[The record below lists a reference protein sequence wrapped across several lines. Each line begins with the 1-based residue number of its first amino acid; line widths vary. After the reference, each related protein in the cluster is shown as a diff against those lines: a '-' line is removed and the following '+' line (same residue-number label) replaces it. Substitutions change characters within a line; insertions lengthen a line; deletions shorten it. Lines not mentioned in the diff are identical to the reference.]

1 MAPGGPLPAGLD
13 LAGLLEASAARA
25 ADRRFLRWRPFEA
38 RGEDWTYARFLD
50 DVRRVAGGLRA
61 RGVQAGDRVLLA
73 SENSPEFLIT
83 WFACAWIGAVC
94 VAVHPRSAAAELAYF
109 ADATG
114 AVGAVAQPD
123 VADRLHGVKWIES
136 MDRIDALRSDPVAR
150 SSPGPAGD
158 LGMMFTSGTTSR
170 PKAVRWKQANGVW
183 AAREGA
189 AHLELTDRDAVMLFL
204 PLYHVVGL
212 AWTLFPALW
221 AGAEVVLQPKFTA
234 SRFWDVARE
243 EKATVASHVVFS
255 SGVLSRMPVPDGH
268 DFRLWG
274 NSTWLPALE
283 AHFGV
288 PILGWW
294 GMTELVAPGIVGRS
308 PMTPGAIGR
317 AAPGY
322 EVRVLDE
329 RGRDVGPGEA
339 GELRVRGERGVS
351 LFAEY
356 WGDAAATAEA
366 FDEEGYF
373 RTGDRMRL
381 NEDGSLT
388 FVERLKDVIKVGG
401 EGVSAAEVERVV
413 RQVEGVADVAVVGK
427 PDAAYGE
434 ACVAF
439 VVSAPGAVDL
449 AERVL
454 ARCRADLAKF
464 KVPRE
469 VRLIAELPRANLNK
483 VAKGELRRIA
493 TSAADAAPSSR
504 G

>member
-1 MAPGGPLPAGLD
+1 MPSGGPLPAGLD
-13 LAGLLEASAARA
+13 FAGLLESSATRA
-25 ADRRFLRWRPFEA
+25 GERRFLRWRPFEA
-38 RGEDWTYARFLD
+38 PAEDWTYARFLD
-50 DVRRVAGGLRA
+50 EVRRVAGGLSA
-61 RGVQAGDRVLLA
+61 RGVKSGDRVLLA
-73 SENSPEFLIT
+73 SENSPEFLVT

-94 VAVHPRSAAAELAYF
+94 VAVHPRSAGAELSYF

-114 AVGAVAQPD
+114 VVGAVAQLD
-123 VADRLHGVKWIES
+123 VADRLGGLRWIES
-136 MDRIDALRSDPVAR
+136 TERFDALRAEPVAR
-150 SSPGPAGD
+150 SSPGPTGD

-170 PKAVRWKQANGVW
+170 PKAVRWKQANGVC

-189 AHLELTDRDAVMLFL
+189 AHLQLTERDVVMLFL

-243 EKATVASHVVFS
+243 EHATVASHVVFS
-255 SGVLSRMPVPDGH
+255 SGVLSRMPVPPSH

-274 NSTWLPALE
+274 NSTWLPE
-283 AHFGV
+283 FEKHFGV
-288 PILGWW
+288 PLVGWW

-308 PMTPGAIGR
+308 PLTPGAIGR

-322 EVRVLDE
+322 QVRVLDDQ
-329 RGRDVGPGEA
+329 GRDVAPGEA

-351 LFAEY
+351 LFADY
-356 WGDAAATAEA
+356 WGDAKATAEA
-366 FDEEGYF
+366 FDEQGYF
-373 RTGDRMRL
+373 LTGDRMRR
-381 NEDGSLT
+381 NPDGSLT

-401 EGVSAAEVERVV
+401 EGVSAAEVERVI

-427 PDAAYGE
+427 LDPAYGE
-434 ACVAF
+434 VCVAF
-439 VVSAPGAVDL
+439 VVAAPGAADVQ
-449 AERVL
+449 ERAM

-483 VAKGELRRIA
+483 VAKGELRRLA
-493 TSAADAAPSSR
+493 TSAADAVPSS
-504 G
+504 GG